1 MKRLLVALAL
11 LPGLLSTGGCVSDDS
26 PAASGRYA
34 THDRGN
40 NYFGGYGR
48 WAP

>member
-1 MKRLLVALAL
+1 MRTLASISFAFVV
-11 LPGLLSTGGCVSDDS
+11 GILSAGCTNDG

-34 THDRGN
+34 THDHGN